1 MKSVSRREGEIA
13 RRWQQRVLYGD
24 WTHAG
29 MLNWDTGHGYL
40 RWQLR
45 RYWAL
50 AANGLLAVASSRRLA
65 FSTTSRGQAK
75 YLFDQSLRLYDRLAA
90 GEGPL
95 LQSTFFGVKNDAS
108 QQRLDPDLTAARFEA
123 MATRAVVLGLGTLQ
137 AVPLPPTY
145 GFDPDIRRLAITT
158 PAYSTAITPAGS
170 IGNGGAELSRL
181 LDRNGAPLSGSGGNG
196 VTSTAFGLRLA
207 GGNRTILETQ
217 PGFPRYAPTV
227 GRLRVDVRPGGGA
240 FSRIHSQTRV
250 GSGRRQVTIAHD
262 FTPTTIHV
270 RRRIVGA
277 RGLVAQM
284 RFPAYGTALYDLFRG
299 RTVFT
304 VGAASGERS
313 AAGVTRLRVR
323 LTDGRHYTVAF
334 DAPLPVGSTIRVVV
348 PRDARS
354 APTTDRTAIIAIP
367 VRTNDTATG
376 YTLTP

>member
-1 MKSVSRREGEIA
+1 MKPLSRREGDIA
-13 RRWQQRVLYGD
+13 RRWQERVLYGD

-50 AANGLLAVASSRRLA
+50 AANGLLAVASARRLA
-65 FSTTSRGQAK
+65 FGPTARGQAK
-75 YLFDQSLRLYDRLAA
+75 YLFDQSLRLYERLAA
-90 GEGPL
+90 SEGPL
-95 LQSTFFGVKNDAS
+95 LDSTFFGVKNDAS
-108 QQRLDPDLTAARFEA
+108 QQRLDPALTAARFEA

-137 AVPLPPTY
+137 EVPLPPTY

-170 IGNGGAELSRL
+170 VGNGGAELSRL
-181 LDRNGAPLSGSGGNG
+181 LDGAGLPLSGSGGNG

-207 GGNRTILETQ
+207 SGNRTILETQ
-217 PGFPRYAPTV
+217 PGFPRYAPRM
-227 GRLRVDVRPGGGA
+227 GRLRASVRPGGGA
-240 FSRIHSQTRV
+240 FSTIHSQTRA
-250 GSGRRQVTIAHD
+250 GSGRRQVTVAHD

-277 RGLVAQM
+277 RGLVAQL
-284 RFPAYGTALYDLFRG
+284 RFPAYHTAVYQLIRG
-299 RTVFT
+299 LTVFT
-304 VGAASGERS
+304 VGAESGERS
-313 AAGVTRLRVR
+313 AAGVSRMRVR
-323 LTDGRHYTVAF
+323 LADGRDYVVAF
-334 DAPLPVGSTIRVVV
+334 DAPLPVGSTIRVVL

-354 APTTDRTAIIAIP
+354 APTTDRTAIISLP
-367 VRTNDTATG
+367 VRTNDTAVA